1 MKIDLFNKN
10 IFPLMATAALLD
22 SPVIDEKAKPVSKG
36 IQLTKKVYKHR
47 QKRMKMQ
54 KQSRKLNRA

>member
-1 MKIDLFNKN
+1 MKSK
-10 IFPLMATAALLD
+10 IFSLLAAAALM
-22 SPVIDEKAKPVSKG
+22 SSGNEIQITGARKESSKNY
-36 IQLTKKVYKHR
+36 LPRKVWKLK

>member
-1 MKIDLFNKN
+1 MKSK
-10 IFPLMATAALLD
+10 IFSLLAGAALM
-22 SPVIDEKAKPVSKG
+22 SSNEIQITGARKESSKNY
-36 IQLTKKVYKHR
+36 LPRKVWKLK